1 MLLRNQA
8 AEFLGANTN
17 SFHPAQMDLDIT
29 NDTTKIRESVM
40 AMDRAS
46 LVAFLGTVGFRG
58 FRPEISQQQMC
69 DDFMANLHDV
79 KGAVLFGNV
88 RTHM

>member
-1 MLLRNQA
+1 MAAIQLQFAVVGGDVRLLLRNQA

-58 FRPEISQQQMC
+58 FRPEIS
-69 DDFMANLHDV
+69 
-79 KGAVLFGNV
+79 
-88 RTHM
+88 